1 MIVKPY
7 SNNDGSK
14 KEQVTEMFNRI
25 APSYDKL
32 NSWLSFRVDK
42 IWRRRVVKMVQ
53 NIKYPNV
60 LDVATGT
67 GDLAIAMA
75 KKVRLNTVYGVDIST
90 GMLELAKQKVLKN
103 QLQNKVIL
111 KEGDSENLPFDDAS
125 FDVVTVAF
133 GVRNFGNLNAGLKEM
148 ARVLRPGGKM
158 IVLELS
164 KPSSFPMKDLYR
176 FYFTRILPW
185 WGGLISHDKE
195 AYSYLPASVSKFPEG
210 EFFDAE
216 LIKAGMNPLRRMKQT
231 FGIATIYVAEKAM
244 Q

>member
-42 IWRRRVVKMVQ
+42 IWRRRVVKIVQ
-53 NIKYPNV
+53 EFKFPNV

-75 KKVRLNTVYGVDIST
+75 KKVRLNTVYGVDISS

-103 QLQNKVIL
+103 QLQHKVLL
-111 KEGDSENLPFDDAS
+111 KEGDSENLPFDDS
-125 FDVVTVAF
+125 TFDVVTVAF
-133 GVRNFGNLNAGLKEM
+133 GVRNFGNLNEGLKEM
-148 ARVLRPGGKM
+148 TRVLKPGGKM

-164 KPSSFPMKDLYR
+164 KPSLFPMRDLYR
-176 FYFTRILPW
+176 FYFTKILPW
-185 WGGLISHDKE
+185 WGGLISNDKE

-216 LIKAGMNPLRRMKQT
+216 LIKVGMEPVKRMKQT
-231 FGIATIYVAEKAM
+231 FGIATIYIAKKPM

>member
-1 MIVKPY
+1 MTVKPY
-7 SNNDGSK
+7 SNSDGSK

-42 IWRRRVVKMVQ
+42 IWRRKVVKMVQ
-53 NIKYPNV
+53 NIKLPDV

-67 GDLAIAMA
+67 GDLAIAIA

-90 GMLELAKQKVLKN
+90 GMLKLAQQKVLKN

-133 GVRNFGNLNAGLKEM
+133 GVRNFGNLNVGLKEM
-148 ARVLRPGGKM
+148 ARVLRPEGKM

-164 KPSSFPMKDLYR
+164 KPTSFPMRGLYR

-195 AYSYLPASVSKFPEG
+195 AYSYLPASVSEFPEG

-216 LIKAGMNPLRRMKQT
+216 LIKAGMNPIRRMKQT
-231 FGIATIYVAEKAM
+231 FGIATIYVAEKPM

>member
-133 GVRNFGNLNAGLKEM
+133 GGRNFGRFNDGFKTLARFELPGL
-148 ARVLRPGGKM
+148 KM
-158 IVLELS
+158 IV
-164 KPSSFPMKDLYR
+164 
-176 FYFTRILPW
+176 
-185 WGGLISHDKE
+185 
-195 AYSYLPASVSKFPEG
+195 
-210 EFFDAE
+210 
-216 LIKAGMNPLRRMKQT
+216 
-231 FGIATIYVAEKAM
+231 
-244 Q
+244 